1 MSWKRWF
8 LTGCLGLLAGFTNA
22 QTDRP
27 SALLTLHS
35 NHPVPS
41 LQEQTWLLELQH
53 LLQSRYY
60 LWIAAETPVL
70 TSTPMKTE
78 ASFGFRMQPQAG
90 EIRLEMSRNLADTL
104 VQYVVFCLKPCTGA
118 GRTEALWTLL
128 TFVEPNASELWAA
141 ALPPVPEWRG
151 MAPQRNTGTSSV
163 ARSNSERKPVIQ
175 RQETPA
181 QNKSIE
187 VVRPADQSAT
197 LEEKLVARLD
207 NLPPANSAR
216 TKATTP
222 PDKAKKPPA
231 KKKTIRK
238 AAKQEEQLPK
248 IAARVQ
254 PSRPLFVRNDSAK
267 NSTTKS
273 VGSSGNQNQLEQ
285 FRHKIAER
293 SYNRQIWQAMRNQ
306 LMFFRQENSD
316 LPKPLPLR
324 VRLQIDVEGKVIGQE
339 ILETSQVPEFDAL
352 VLKTAPLLE
361 LPPPDE
367 TLVREPPYMVVV
379 QVAP

>member
-35 NHPVPS
+35 NHSVPS
-41 LQEQTWLLELQH
+41 LQEQTWLLELQR

-70 TSTPMKTE
+70 TSAPMKTE
-78 ASFGFRMQPQAG
+78 ASFGFRMQPQA
-90 EIRLEMSRNLADTL
+90 EETRLEISRNSADAL
-104 VQYVVFCLKPCTGA
+104 VQYVVFCPEPCA
-118 GRTEALWTLL
+118 GTVRTEALRALL
-128 TFVEPNASELWAA
+128 AFVEPNARELWAA
-141 ALPPVPEWRG
+141 ALPPVPEWKG
-151 MAPQRNTGTSSV
+151 IAPQRNTITSAV
-163 ARSNSERKPVIQ
+163 TRSNPKRKPAIQ
-175 RQETPA
+175 RQKTSA
-181 QNKSIE
+181 QKKSTKAAS
-187 VVRPADQSAT
+187 PTNQSGT
-197 LEEKLVARLD
+197 LEEKLVARADDRPL
-207 NLPPANSAR
+207 ANSAK
-216 TKATTP
+216 TKTVTTP
-222 PDKAKKPPA
+222 VKAKPPT
-231 KKKTIRK
+231 KKKTTPK
-238 AAKQEEQLPK
+238 TAKKEEQLPK
-248 IAARVQ
+248 ITARVQ

-285 FRHKIAER
+285 FRRKIAER

-324 VRLQIDVEGKVIGQE
+324 VRLQINVEGKVIGQE

-352 VLKTAPLLE
+352 VLKAAPLLE
-361 LPPPDE
+361 LSPPDE
-367 TLVREPPYMVVV
+367 TLVREPPYVVVV

>member
-35 NHPVPS
+35 NHSVPS
-41 LQEQTWLLELQH
+41 LQEQTWLLELQR

-70 TSTPMKTE
+70 TSAPMKTE
-78 ASFGFRMQPQAG
+78 ASFGFRMQPQA
-90 EIRLEMSRNLADTL
+90 EETRLEISRNSADAL
-104 VQYVVFCLKPCTGA
+104 VQYVVFCREPCAGA
-118 GRTEALWTLL
+118 VRTEALRALL
-128 TFVEPNASELWAA
+128 AFVEPNARELWAA
-141 ALPPVPEWRG
+141 ALPPVPEWKG
-151 MAPQRNTGTSSV
+151 IAPQRNTITSAV
-163 ARSNSERKPVIQ
+163 TRSNPKRKPAIQ
-175 RQETPA
+175 RQKTSA
-181 QNKSIE
+181 QKKSTK
-187 VVRPADQSAT
+187 VASPTNQSGT
-197 LEEKLVARLD
+197 LEEKLVARADDRPL
-207 NLPPANSAR
+207 ANSAK
-216 TKATTP
+216 TKTVTTP
-222 PDKAKKPPA
+222 VKAKPPT
-231 KKKTIRK
+231 KKKTTPK
-238 AAKQEEQLPK
+238 TAKKEEQLPK
-248 IAARVQ
+248 ITARVR

-285 FRHKIAER
+285 FRRKIAER

-324 VRLQIDVEGKVIGQE
+324 VRLQINVEGKVIGQE

-352 VLKTAPLLE
+352 VLKAAPLLE
-361 LPPPDE
+361 LSPPDE
-367 TLVREPPYMVVV
+367 TLVREPPYVVVV

>member
-35 NHPVPS
+35 NHSVPS
-41 LQEQTWLLELQH
+41 LQEQTWLLELQR

-70 TSTPMKTE
+70 TSASMKTE

-90 EIRLEMSRNLADTL
+90 EMRLEISRNLADAL
-104 VQYVVFCLKPCTGA
+104 VQYVVFCPEPCAGA
-118 GRTEALWTLL
+118 GRTEALRTLL
-128 TFVEPNASELWAA
+128 AFVEPNASELWAA
-141 ALPPVPEWRG
+141 SLPPIPEWKG
-151 MAPQRNTGTSSV
+151 IAPQRNNVISSA
-163 ARSNSERKPVIQ
+163 ARSNPERKPAVQ
-175 RQETPA
+175 RQKTST
-181 QNKSIE
+181 QKQSIE
-187 VVRPADQSAT
+187 VARPADQSVT
-197 LEEKLVARLD
+197 LEEKLVARAD
-207 NLPPANSAR
+207 NLPPANSTK

-222 PDKAKKPPA
+222 LAKAKPPA
-231 KKKTIRK
+231 KKKTPRK

-248 IAARVQ
+248 ITARVQ
-254 PSRPLFVRNDSAK
+254 PSRPLFVRNDSAE

-285 FRHKIAER
+285 FRRKIAER

-324 VRLQIDVEGKVIGQE
+324 VRLQINVEGKVIGQE

-352 VLKTAPLLE
+352 VLKSAPLLE
-361 LPPPDE
+361 LSPPDE
-367 TLVREPPYMVVV
+367 ILVREPPYVVVV

>member
-35 NHPVPS
+35 NHSVPS

-60 LWIAAETPVL
+60 LWIVAETPVL

-151 MAPQRNTGTSSV
+151 MAPQRNTRTSSV

-231 KKKTIRK
+231 KKKMTRK

>member
-104 VQYVVFCLKPCTGA
+104 VQHVVFCLEPCTGA
-118 GRTEALWTLL
+118 GRAEALRTLL

-181 QNKSIE
+181 QKKSIE

-207 NLPPANSAR
+207 NLPPANSER

-231 KKKTIRK
+231 KKKMTRK

>member
-151 MAPQRNTGTSSV
+151 MAPQRNTRTSSV

-231 KKKTIRK
+231 KKKMTRK

>member
-35 NHPVPS
+35 KHSVPS
-41 LQEQTWLLELQH
+41 LQEQTWLLELQR

-70 TSTPMKTE
+70 TSAPMKIE
-78 ASFGFRMQPQAG
+78 ASFGFRMQPQA
-90 EIRLEMSRNLADTL
+90 EETRLEISRNLADAL
-104 VQYVVFCLKPCTGA
+104 VQYVVFCPEPCAGA
-118 GRTEALWTLL
+118 VRTEALRTLL
-128 TFVEPNASELWAA
+128 AFVEPNASELWAA
-141 ALPPVPEWRG
+141 ALPPVPEWKG
-151 MAPQRNTGTSSV
+151 IAPQRNTITSAV
-163 ARSNSERKPVIQ
+163 TRSNPKRKPAIQ
-175 RQETPA
+175 RQKTSA
-181 QNKSIE
+181 QKKSTKAAS
-187 VVRPADQSAT
+187 PTNQSGT
-197 LEEKLVARLD
+197 LEEKLVARADDRPL
-207 NLPPANSAR
+207 ANSAK
-216 TKATTP
+216 TKTVTTP
-222 PDKAKKPPA
+222 VKAKPPT
-231 KKKTIRK
+231 KKKTTPK
-238 AAKQEEQLPK
+238 TAKKEEQLPK
-248 IAARVQ
+248 ITARVQ

-285 FRHKIAER
+285 FSRKIAER

-324 VRLQIDVEGKVIGQE
+324 VRLQINVEGKVIGQE

-352 VLKTAPLLE
+352 VLKAAPLLE
-361 LPPPDE
+361 LSPPDE
-367 TLVREPPYMVVV
+367 TLVREPPYVVVV

>member
-8 LTGCLGLLAGFTNA
+8 LTVCLGLLAGFTNA

-35 NHPVPS
+35 NHSVPS
-41 LQEQTWLLELQH
+41 LQEQTWLLELQR

-60 LWIAAETPVL
+60 LWVAAETPVL
-70 TSTPMKTE
+70 TSAPMKTE

-90 EIRLEMSRNLADTL
+90 EMRLEISRNLADAL
-104 VQYVVFCLKPCTGA
+104 VQHVVFCPEPCAGA
-118 GRTEALWTLL
+118 GRTEALRTLL
-128 TFVEPNASELWAA
+128 AFVEPNASELWAA
-141 ALPPVPEWRG
+141 SLPPIPEWKG
-151 MAPQRNTGTSSV
+151 IAPQRNNVISPA
-163 ARSNSERKPVIQ
+163 ARSNPERKPAVQ
-175 RQETPA
+175 RQRTST
-181 QNKSIE
+181 QKQSVE
-187 VVRPADQSAT
+187 VARPADQSVT
-197 LEEKLVARLD
+197 LEEKLVARAD
-207 NLPPANSAR
+207 NLPPANSTK
-216 TKATTP
+216 TKAITP
-222 PDKAKKPPA
+222 PAKTKPPA
-231 KKKTIRK
+231 KKKTPRK

-248 IAARVQ
+248 ITARVQ
-254 PSRPLFVRNDSAK
+254 PSRPLFVRNDSAE

-285 FRHKIAER
+285 FRRKIAER
-293 SYNRQIWQAMRNQ
+293 SYNRQIWQAMRNR

-324 VRLQIDVEGKVIGQE
+324 VRLQINVEGKVIGQE

-352 VLKTAPLLE
+352 VLKSAPLLE
-361 LPPPDE
+361 LSPPDE
-367 TLVREPPYMVVV
+367 ILVREPPYVVVV

>member
-8 LTGCLGLLAGFTNA
+8 LTGYLGLLAGVTNA

-27 SALLTLHS
+27 SALLTLYSDHS
-35 NHPVPS
+35 VPS
-41 LQEQTWLLELQH
+41 LQEQIWLLELQR

-70 TSTPMKTE
+70 TSAPMKTE

-90 EIRLEMSRNLADTL
+90 EIRLEMSRNLTNAL
-104 VQYVVFCLKPCTGA
+104 VQHVVFCPEPCAGN
-118 GRTEALWTLL
+118 GRTEALRTLL
-128 TFVEPNASELWAA
+128 AFVEPNASELWVA
-141 ALPPVPEWRG
+141 ALPTVPKRRG
-151 MAPQRNTGTSSV
+151 ITLQRNTSASSI
-163 ARSNSERKPVIQ
+163 ARSNPERKPAIQ
-175 RQETPA
+175 RQRTSVQKKP
-181 QNKSIE
+181 IE
-187 VVRPADQSAT
+187 VVRPADQPAT
-197 LEEKLVARLD
+197 LEEKLVARVE
-207 NLPPANSAR
+207 NLPPANSAK
-216 TKATTP
+216 TKAITP
-222 PDKAKKPPA
+222 PTKAKPPA

-238 AAKQEEQLPK
+238 DVRQEERLPK
-248 IAARVQ
+248 ITGRVQ
-254 PSRPLFVRNDSAK
+254 PSRPLVVRNDSAK

-273 VGSSGNQNQLEQ
+273 VGSSGNQIQLEQ

-293 SYNRQIWQAMRNQ
+293 SYNRQIWQAMRSQ

-316 LPKPLPLR
+316 LPKPMPLR
-324 VRLQIDVEGKVIGQE
+324 IRLRISVKGKVIGQE

-361 LPPPDE
+361 LSPPDE
-367 TLVREPPYMVVV
+367 TLVREPPYVVVV

>member
-8 LTGCLGLLAGFTNA
+8 LTGYLGLLAGVTNA

-27 SALLTLHS
+27 SALLTLYSDHS
-35 NHPVPS
+35 VPS
-41 LQEQTWLLELQH
+41 LQEQIWLLELQR

-70 TSTPMKTE
+70 TSAPMKTE

-90 EIRLEMSRNLADTL
+90 EIRLEMSRNLTNAL
-104 VQYVVFCLKPCTGA
+104 VQHVVFCPEPCAGN
-118 GRTEALWTLL
+118 GRTEALRTLL
-128 TFVEPNASELWAA
+128 AFVEPNASELWVA
-141 ALPPVPEWRG
+141 ALPTVPKRRG
-151 MAPQRNTGTSSV
+151 ITLQRNTSASSI
-163 ARSNSERKPVIQ
+163 ARSNPERKPAIQ
-175 RQETPA
+175 RQKTSA
-181 QNKSIE
+181 QKKPIE

-197 LEEKLVARLD
+197 LEEKLVARVD
-207 NLPPANSAR
+207 NLPPANSAK
-216 TKATTP
+216 TKAITP
-222 PDKAKKPPA
+222 PTKAKPPA

-238 AAKQEEQLPK
+238 DVRQEERLPK
-248 IAARVQ
+248 ITGRVQ
-254 PSRPLFVRNDSAK
+254 PSRPLVVRNDSAK

-273 VGSSGNQNQLEQ
+273 VGSSGNQIQLEQ

-293 SYNRQIWQAMRNQ
+293 SYNRQIWQAMRSQ

-316 LPKPLPLR
+316 LPKPMPLR
-324 VRLQIDVEGKVIGQE
+324 IRLRISVKGKVIGQE

-361 LPPPDE
+361 LSPPDE
-367 TLVREPPYMVVV
+367 TLVREPPYVVVV

>member
-35 NHPVPS
+35 KHSVPS
-41 LQEQTWLLELQH
+41 LQEQTWLLELQR

-70 TSTPMKTE
+70 TSAPMKIE
-78 ASFGFRMQPQAG
+78 ASFGFRMQPQA
-90 EIRLEMSRNLADTL
+90 EETRLEISRNLADAL
-104 VQYVVFCLKPCTGA
+104 VQYVVFCPEPCAGA
-118 GRTEALWTLL
+118 VRTEALRTLL
-128 TFVEPNASELWAA
+128 AFVEPNASELWAA
-141 ALPPVPEWRG
+141 ALPPVPEWKG
-151 MAPQRNTGTSSV
+151 IAPQRNTIISAVT
-163 ARSNSERKPVIQ
+163 RSNPKRKPALQ
-175 RQETPA
+175 RQKTSA
-181 QNKSIE
+181 QKKSTK
-187 VVRPADQSAT
+187 VASPTNQSGT
-197 LEEKLVARLD
+197 LEEKLVARADDRPL
-207 NLPPANSAR
+207 AKSAK
-216 TKATTP
+216 TKTVATP
-222 PDKAKKPPA
+222 VKAKPPT
-231 KKKTIRK
+231 KKKTTPK
-238 AAKQEEQLPK
+238 TAKKEEQLPK
-248 IAARVQ
+248 ITARVQ

-285 FRHKIAER
+285 FRRKIAER
-293 SYNRQIWQAMRNQ
+293 SYNRQIWQAMRNH

-324 VRLQIDVEGKVIGQE
+324 VRLQINVEGKVIGQE

-352 VLKTAPLLE
+352 VLKAAPLLE
-361 LPPPDE
+361 LSPPDE
-367 TLVREPPYMVVV
+367 TLVREPPYVVV
-379 QVAP
+379 VRVAP

>member
-8 LTGCLGLLAGFTNA
+8 LTGCIGLLAGFTNA

-27 SALLTLHS
+27 SALLTLYS
-35 NHPVPS
+35 NHSVPS
-41 LQEQTWLLELQH
+41 LQEQTWLLELQR

-70 TSTPMKTE
+70 TSAPMKTE
-78 ASFGFRMQPQAG
+78 ASFSFRMQPQAG
-90 EIRLEMSRNLADTL
+90 ETRLEISRNSADAL
-104 VQYVVFCLKPCTGA
+104 VQYVVFCPEPCA
-118 GRTEALWTLL
+118 DAVRTEALRALL
-128 TFVEPNASELWAA
+128 AFVEPNARELWAA
-141 ALPPVPEWRG
+141 ALPPIPEWKG
-151 MAPQRNTGTSSV
+151 IAPQRNTITSV
-163 ARSNSERKPVIQ
+163 VTRSNPERKPAIQ
-175 RQETPA
+175 RQKTA
-181 QNKSIE
+181 SQKKSTK
-187 VVRPADQSAT
+187 VASPTDQSET
-197 LEEKLVARLD
+197 LEEKLVARVDDRPL
-207 NLPPANSAR
+207 ANSAK
-216 TKATTP
+216 TKTVTTP
-222 PDKAKKPPA
+222 VKAKPPT
-231 KKKTIRK
+231 KKKTTPK
-238 AAKQEEQLPK
+238 TAKKEEQLPK
-248 IAARVQ
+248 ITARVQ

-285 FRHKIAER
+285 FRRKIAER

-324 VRLQIDVEGKVIGQE
+324 VRLQINVEGKVIGQE

-352 VLKTAPLLE
+352 VLEAAPLLE
-361 LPPPDE
+361 LSPPDE
-367 TLVREPPYMVVV
+367 TLVREPPYVVVV

>member
-8 LTGCLGLLAGFTNA
+8 LTGYLGLLAGVTNA

-35 NHPVPS
+35 DHSVPS
-41 LQEQTWLLELQH
+41 LQEQIWLLELQR
-53 LLQSRYY
+53 LLQIRYY

-70 TSTPMKTE
+70 TSAPMKTE

-90 EIRLEMSRNLADTL
+90 EIRLEMSRNLTDAL
-104 VQYVVFCLKPCTGA
+104 VQHVVFCPEPCAGN
-118 GRTEALWTLL
+118 GRTEALRTLL
-128 TFVEPNASELWAA
+128 AFVEPNASELWVA
-141 ALPPVPEWRG
+141 ALPPVPKWRG
-151 MAPQRNTGTSSV
+151 ITLQQNTSASSI
-163 ARSNSERKPVIQ
+163 ARSNPERKPAIQ
-175 RQETPA
+175 RQKISA
-181 QNKSIE
+181 QKKPIE
-187 VVRPADQSAT
+187 VVSPADQSAT
-197 LEEKLVARLD
+197 LEEKLVARVD
-207 NLPPANSAR
+207 NLPPANSAK

-222 PDKAKKPPA
+222 PTKAKPPA

-238 AAKQEEQLPK
+238 AVRQEERLPK
-248 IAARVQ
+248 ITGKVQ

-293 SYNRQIWQAMRNQ
+293 SYNRQIWQAMRSQ

-316 LPKPLPLR
+316 LPKPMPLR
-324 VRLQIDVEGKVIGQE
+324 IRLQISVEGKVIGQE
-339 ILETSQVPEFDAL
+339 ILKTSQVPEFDAL

-361 LPPPDE
+361 LSPPDE
-367 TLVREPPYMVVV
+367 TLVREPPYVVVV

>member
-8 LTGCLGLLAGFTNA
+8 LTGCLGLLAGLTSA

-35 NHPVPS
+35 NHSVPS
-41 LQEQTWLLELQH
+41 LQEQTWLLELQR

-70 TSTPMKTE
+70 TSAPMKTE
-78 ASFGFRMQPQAG
+78 ASFGFRMQPQA
-90 EIRLEMSRNLADTL
+90 EETRLEISRNSADAL
-104 VQYVVFCLKPCTGA
+104 VQYVVFCPEPCA
-118 GRTEALWTLL
+118 GTVRTEALRALL
-128 TFVEPNASELWAA
+128 AFVEPNARELWAA
-141 ALPPVPEWRG
+141 ALPPVPEWKG
-151 MAPQRNTGTSSV
+151 IAPQRNTITSAV
-163 ARSNSERKPVIQ
+163 TRSNPKRKPAIQ
-175 RQETPA
+175 RQKTSA
-181 QNKSIE
+181 QKKSTK
-187 VVRPADQSAT
+187 VASPTNQSGT
-197 LEEKLVARLD
+197 LEEKLVARADDRPL
-207 NLPPANSAR
+207 ANSAK
-216 TKATTP
+216 TKTVTTP
-222 PDKAKKPPA
+222 VKAKPPT
-231 KKKTIRK
+231 KKKTTPK
-238 AAKQEEQLPK
+238 TAKKEEQLPK
-248 IAARVQ
+248 ITARVQ

-285 FRHKIAER
+285 FRRKIAER

-324 VRLQIDVEGKVIGQE
+324 VRLQINVEGKVIGQE

-352 VLKTAPLLE
+352 VLKAAPLLE
-361 LPPPDE
+361 LSPPDE
-367 TLVREPPYMVVV
+367 TLVREPPYVVVV

>member
-8 LTGCLGLLAGFTNA
+8 LTGCLGLFAGFTNA

-35 NHPVPS
+35 NHSVPS
-41 LQEQTWLLELQH
+41 LQEQTWLLELQR

-70 TSTPMKTE
+70 TSASMKTE

-90 EIRLEMSRNLADTL
+90 EMRLEISRNLADAL
-104 VQYVVFCLKPCTGA
+104 VQHVVFCPEPCAGV
-118 GRTEALWTLL
+118 GRTEALRTLL
-128 TFVEPNASELWAA
+128 AFVEPNASELWAA
-141 ALPPVPEWRG
+141 SLPPIPEWKG
-151 MAPQRNTGTSSV
+151 IAPQRNNVISSV
-163 ARSNSERKPVIQ
+163 ARSNPERKPAVQ
-175 RQETPA
+175 RQKTST
-181 QNKSIE
+181 QKQSIE
-187 VVRPADQSAT
+187 VARPADQSVT
-197 LEEKLVARLD
+197 LEEKLVARAD
-207 NLPPANSAR
+207 NLPPANSTN

-222 PDKAKKPPA
+222 PAKAKPPT
-231 KKKTIRK
+231 KKKTPRK

-248 IAARVQ
+248 ITARVQ
-254 PSRPLFVRNDSAK
+254 PSRPLFIRNDSAE
-267 NSTTKS
+267 NSMTKS

-285 FRHKIAER
+285 FRRKIAER

-324 VRLQIDVEGKVIGQE
+324 VRLQINVEGKVIGQE

-352 VLKTAPLLE
+352 VLKSAPLLE
-361 LPPPDE
+361 LSPPDE
-367 TLVREPPYMVVV
+367 TLVREPPYVVVV